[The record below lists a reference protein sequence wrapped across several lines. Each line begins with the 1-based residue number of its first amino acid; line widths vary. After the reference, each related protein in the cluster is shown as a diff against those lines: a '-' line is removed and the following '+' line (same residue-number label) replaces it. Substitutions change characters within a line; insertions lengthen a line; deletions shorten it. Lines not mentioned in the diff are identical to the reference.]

1 MARQM
6 ALTKAIDT
14 NDGYINLA
22 NAIIVQAADDY
33 LKALRRLKKHPDSQK
48 YLDEI
53 TELETFFHSEK
64 FEILTDV
71 DPDYILD
78 RLQKEVEGEETL

>member
-1 MARQM
+1 MTRQIS
-6 ALTKAIDT
+6 LTKAVDN

-33 LKALRRLKKHPDSQK
+33 LKVLRRLKKHPDSK
-48 YLDEI
+48 SCLDELE
-53 TELETFFHSEK
+53 ELEEFFHSEK

-78 RLQKEVEGEETL
+78 RLKKEVEDENE